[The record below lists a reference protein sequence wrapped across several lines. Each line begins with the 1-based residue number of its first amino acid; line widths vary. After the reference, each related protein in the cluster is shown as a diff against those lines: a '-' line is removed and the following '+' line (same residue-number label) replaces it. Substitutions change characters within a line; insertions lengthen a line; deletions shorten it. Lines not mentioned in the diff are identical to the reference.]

1 MEKRELRTENKCKVL
16 KQGKNRHFKGKMNEA
31 EGEMS
36 RLVGVPRSGHGN
48 L

>member
-1 MEKRELRTENKCKVL
+1 
-16 KQGKNRHFKGKMNEA
+16 MNEVEGEMSRLVGVTFPREMNEV